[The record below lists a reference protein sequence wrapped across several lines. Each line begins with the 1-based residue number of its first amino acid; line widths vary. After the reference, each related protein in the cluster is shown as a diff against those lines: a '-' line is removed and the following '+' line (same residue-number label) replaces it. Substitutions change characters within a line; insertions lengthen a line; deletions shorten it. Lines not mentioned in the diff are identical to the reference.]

1 MSMKEIEEY
10 VRTMTSKGQVT
21 IPVEVR
27 RLLEV
32 EPGDKVVFRVTEDG
46 VELQP
51 ATMSLEDTF
60 GAVAPRSRPEDFAQL
75 RDIAIEEHIEKTVTK
90 MKD

>member
-1 MSMKEIEEY
+1 MTMKEIEEY
-10 VRTMTSKGQVT
+10 IRTVTGKGQVT
-21 IPVEVR
+21 IPVEIR

-32 EPGDKVVFRVTEDG
+32 SPGDQVLFQVRGST

-51 ATMSLEDTF
+51 ATMTLEDTF
-60 GAVAPRSRPEDFAQL
+60 GAVTPLRRPEDFAAL
-75 RDIAIEEHIEKTVTK
+75 RETAIEEHAQKAVED